1 MDIFSKN
8 DFAFMYKRARAHH
21 IATHFSNIYC
31 CTPLTEISV
40 EISDYTG
47 FSDRLKFLEIFK
59 TQMLL
64 KTSFDA
70 EFQQHLLFLATM
82 LLK

>member
-1 MDIFSKN
+1 
-8 DFAFMYKRARAHH
+8 MYKRARAHH

-31 CTPLTEISV
+31 CAPLTEISV

-59 TQMLL
+59 TQMLI
-64 KTSFDA
+64 KTSFVA
-70 EFQQHLLFLATM
+70 GFQQHLLFLATV